1 MKFRRFLAI
10 LFCLALTIS
19 ASALLIGCGGSG
31 SEGTEN
37 EGGGNEGGGETATGL
52 TLVESGNPT
61 FQFVYAIDVSDNVKT
76 IANKTLNTINKAL
89 NSDADIVTESKKN
102 AQDVEIIFGTPSYRG
117 DEYAVD
123 FHYLGPEG
131 YAVKVVG
138 TKVLV
143 LFGSDN
149 AATAAIE
156 HVKGTLFGITN
167 KTKKLSEVV
176 ATSDKLIESPQ
187 TFTLTSATVAGNDL
201 KGYVLEY
208 PTALREQAQDLQNKL
223 YIGVGIWLPKGEASE
238 SQKAVIIREIENRGE
253 GSTDKG
259 YKVYVDA
266 DQNLII
272 ETEFANKLPDANSAF
287 LKATILASGK
297 TEMSY
302 ADNYTYY
309 EYDARNIY
317 YEDFGAKGN
326 GTTDDFEA
334 IKKCHEYANQYGHT
348 VNGNPTS
355 TYRIGK
361 NDAGTSAIIKTDV
374 NWNGC
379 TFIFDDR
386 DIQQPIKASESSDGQ
401 SIKADKGYN
410 IPIFS
415 VESDKKMVTLEGSNI
430 RISTL
435 EAGAENVGFAVGYKA
450 LIVVYNSNVK
460 HYIRYGAN
468 ADAGQPQHEIILID
482 ENGNV
487 DPSTPVQWD
496 YSAITK
502 IELYRADDTPITIS
516 GGEYNEEL
524 GIDNRAHITTRYNQG
539 RSLYTYFERNITI
552 TRSNVVIENV
562 THEITDYKPE
572 EEGGSGPPYH
582 GLVRVTYCNDVLVQG
597 FEFVKPPS
605 YFLEGSNG
613 TNNMG
618 SYDLTGEGVN
628 KLVYRNCTQSN
639 FFKEDGS
646 LYAAGP
652 MGTNFCK
659 NIEFDNVMIGRFD
672 AHCGVYNVTIKDSTV
687 NKLNFIGAGE
697 ATVINTVVYVDG
709 SNHDVVNMRDDY
721 GSTWTGNITFNGV
734 ELRHSEDAKPTN
746 PFAIFRVTWFNHN
759 FGYTVHYAD
768 KITLTDV
775 SIVRFSYGVDN
786 NGNRWEVIDEST
798 RNKEQVYVF
807 TSPKAS
813 AGTHN
818 SDLSGA
824 FIGAQANLNPV
835 VPTNAIVINNY
846 KYKNNPVSFV
856 FPTSPTFKNTSITV
870 DGQKIQ

>member
-1 MKFRRFLAI
+1 MKFRRFFVI

-37 EGGGNEGGGETATGL
+37 EGGNEGGGTEVTGL
-52 TLVESGNPT
+52 KLVDKGNPT
-61 FQFVYAIDVSDNVKT
+61 FQFVYAQEVSGSVKT

-89 NSDADIVTESKKN
+89 NSDAEIVTESSKN
-102 AQDVEIIFGTPSYRG
+102 EQEIEIIFGTPKYRG
-117 DEYAVD
+117 DEHAVD
-123 FHYLGPEG
+123 YHYLGPEG
-131 YAVKVVG
+131 YAIKVVG
-138 TKVLV
+138 TKLLV
-143 LFGSDN
+143 LFGSDDV
-149 AATAAIE
+149 ASTAIDYLKE
-156 HVKGTLFGITN
+156 TVFGIGP

-176 ATSDKLIESPQ
+176 ATSDKLIENPQ

-201 KGYVLEY
+201 KDYVLEY

-223 YIGVGIWLPKGEASE
+223 YMGVGIWLTKGEASE

-253 GSTDKG
+253 GSTENG
-259 YKVYVDA
+259 YKVYVDEN
-266 DQNLII
+266 QNLVI
-272 ETEFANKLPDANSAF
+272 ETEFANKLPDANAAF

-297 TEMSY
+297 TEISY
-302 ADNYTYY
+302 AQNYVYDSF
-309 EYDARNIY
+309 DARNIY

-326 GTTDDFEA
+326 GTTDDLEA

-348 VNGNPTS
+348 VNGKATS

-379 TFIFDDR
+379 KFIFDDR
-386 DIQQPIKASESSDGQ
+386 DIQQPIKANESSDGQ

-415 VESDKKMVTLEGSNI
+415 VESDHKMITLEGEKI
-430 RISTL
+430 LISTL
-435 EAGAENVGFAVGYKA
+435 DKGASNVGFHLGYKA
-450 LIVVYNSNVK
+450 LIVVYNSNVR
-460 HYIRYGAN
+460 HYIRYGTNAN
-468 ADAGQPQHEIILID
+468 NGDPQHEIILID

-487 DPSTPVQWD
+487 DPSTPIQWD
-496 YSAITK
+496 YAAVTK
-502 IELYRADDTPITIS
+502 IEVYRADDTPITIS

-524 GIDNRAHITTRYNQG
+524 GIDNRAHVITRYNQG

-552 TRSNVVIENV
+552 IRSNVVIENV
-562 THEITDYKPE
+562 THEITDYIPE

-597 FEFVKPPS
+597 FEFVMPPS
-605 YFLEGSNG
+605 YHLE
-613 TNNMG
+613 TDKANNMG
-618 SYDLTGEGVN
+618 TYDLTAEGVN
-628 KLVYRNCTQSN
+628 KLIYRNCTQSN
-639 FFKEDGS
+639 FFNEDGS
-646 LYAAGP
+646 LKAAGP

-672 AHCGVYNVTIKDSTV
+672 AHCGVYNVTIKDSVV

-697 ATVINTVVYVDG
+697 AKVINTVVYVDG
-709 SNHDVVNMRDDY
+709 QNRDIVNMRDDY
-721 GSTWTGNITFNGV
+721 GSTWDGDIYFEGI
-734 ELRHSEDAKPTN
+734 EMRYSEEPKANN
-746 PFAIFRVTWFNHN
+746 PFAIFRATWFNHN

-768 KITLTDV
+768 NITLNDI
-775 SIVRFSYGVDN
+775 SIVRFSYGVDGD
-786 NGNRWEVIDEST
+786 GNRWEEIDEST
-798 RNKEQVYVF
+798 RNKETVYVF
-807 TSPKAS
+807 NSPKVS
-813 AGTHN
+813 AGSHN
-818 SDLSGA
+818 ADLSGA

-835 VPTNAIVINNY
+835 VPTNSIVINNY
-846 KYKNNPVSFV
+846 KYQNNPVSFV